1 MHILSAHFTHFL
13 DKLSLFYCNS
23 GHVLFP
29 NTSKARFYIK
39 RELYYKEREKV
50 FQDIGNVSSP
60 DAIPM

>member
-50 FQDIGNVSSP
+50 FQDIG
-60 DAIPM
+60 